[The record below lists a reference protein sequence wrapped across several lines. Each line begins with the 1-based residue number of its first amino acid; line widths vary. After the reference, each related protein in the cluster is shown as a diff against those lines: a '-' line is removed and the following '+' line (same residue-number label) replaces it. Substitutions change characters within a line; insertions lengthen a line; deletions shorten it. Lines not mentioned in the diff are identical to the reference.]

1 MKGGNTNCKMDAL
14 QRASK
19 ALLEASQC
27 SINRESELP
36 QAASPQVASTAI
48 NMLKAKKFA
57 NKLKKKAGLFEE
69 REGSILLPNGQEGTY
84 RRFFNPSTR
93 TKDFDDMTGDELY
106 GTKDE
111 NGVYS
116 KSYSGP
122 NKPGVYAV
130 ISPGFQIMEINSN
143 NQWEMQNGN
152 HKGHIYDG
160 EKWIAPVSPVLE
172 EPIQLEEPIAPV
184 SPVLEEP
191 IQLEEPIAPVS
202 PVLEEPI
209 QLEEPIAPITT
220 IAPKKKSKTR
230 KKRRS
235 AASHRRRATQKNR
248 DKQLKEN
255 DERRIRE
262 ALERREQRK
271 KEQRAEINNR
281 LKTRKKR
288 KTTRKSFDQQQQLV
302 GGKRK
307 RRKTRKSRFK
317 KKKTKKRRNKRRNK
331 RKTRKKKRRRS
342 KGGFAF
348 GLKYKKKKQ
357 QPMSKADEKR
367 IKDLYYQNNFQYDNP
382 MRSKLDIIRQREQ
395 IRGNPAS
402 RNLLGK

>member
-27 SINRESELP
+27 SINRESELS
-36 QAASPQVASTAI
+36 QAASPELASSAI

-69 REGSILLPNGQEGTY
+69 REGSILLPNGEEGTY

-152 HKGHIYDG
+152 YKGHIYDG
-160 EKWIAPVSPVLE
+160 EKWVAPVAPVAPVLE
-172 EPIQLEEPIAPV
+172 EPIQL
-184 SPVLEEP
+184 
-191 IQLEEPIAPVS
+191 
-202 PVLEEPI
+202 
-209 QLEEPIAPITT
+209 
-220 IAPKKKSKTR
+220 
-230 KKRRS
+230 
-235 AASHRRRATQKNR
+235 
-248 DKQLKEN
+248 
-255 DERRIRE
+255 
-262 ALERREQRK
+262 
-271 KEQRAEINNR
+271 
-281 LKTRKKR
+281 
-288 KTTRKSFDQQQQLV
+288 
-302 GGKRK
+302 
-307 RRKTRKSRFK
+307 
-317 KKKTKKRRNKRRNK
+317 
-331 RKTRKKKRRRS
+331 
-342 KGGFAF
+342 
-348 GLKYKKKKQ
+348 
-357 QPMSKADEKR
+357 
-367 IKDLYYQNNFQYDNP
+367 
-382 MRSKLDIIRQREQ
+382 
-395 IRGNPAS
+395 
-402 RNLLGK
+402 

>member
-36 QAASPQVASTAI
+36 EAASPQVASTAI

-57 NKLKKKAGLFEE
+57 NKLKKAGLFEE

-160 EKWIAPVSPVLE
+160 EKWIAPV
-172 EPIQLEEPIAPV
+172 A
-184 SPVLEEP
+184 
-191 IQLEEPIAPVS
+191 

-209 QLEEPIAPITT
+209 QLEEPIAPIAPD
-220 IAPKKKSKTR
+220 IPKKKSKTR
-230 KKRRS
+230 KRGVV
-235 AASHRRRATQKNR
+235 
-248 DKQLKEN
+248 QLIIDN
-255 DERRIRE
+255 
-262 ALERREQRK
+262 ALHK
-271 KEQRAEINNR
+271 KIEINN
-281 LKTRKKR
+281 
-288 KTTRKSFDQQQQLV
+288 
-302 GGKRK
+302 
-307 RRKTRKSRFK
+307 
-317 KKKTKKRRNKRRNK
+317 
-331 RKTRKKKRRRS
+331 
-342 KGGFAF
+342 
-348 GLKYKKKKQ
+348 
-357 QPMSKADEKR
+357 
-367 IKDLYYQNNFQYDNP
+367 
-382 MRSKLDIIRQREQ
+382 
-395 IRGNPAS
+395 
-402 RNLLGK
+402 